1 MALKNGYTELDLE
14 DLVKVIADLL
24 IQVFIVAL
32 VGVCESQDK
41 RVNELLQ
48 RVVLQMCRLLQYLLW
63 RRQEFLGFSISLFIL
78 LFLIKSLFPG
88 LLFLLQSGYLEFRLV
103 LQEHS

>member
-32 VGVCESQDK
+32 VGVCESHDK

-48 RVVLQMCRLLQYLLW
+48 RVVL
-63 RRQEFLGFSISLFIL
+63 
-78 LFLIKSLFPG
+78 
-88 LLFLLQSGYLEFRLV
+88 
-103 LQEHS
+103 